1 MFEKEISF
9 IKSLFNKENIA
20 LHEPCFIGN
29 EKKYLL
35 ECIDSGFVS
44 SVGEFVTRFEE
55 ALKEKTKA
63 RFVIA
68 TNTGTAALHI
78 ALLANGIDE
87 NCEVITQSISF
98 VATANAIAYT
108 GAKPVFLDIDENTL
122 SLSPKALEHFLE
134 NQTYQKD
141 NLSYNKT
148 THKPI
153 KACVIMHT
161 FGLSAHIKAIKEL
174 CEKYHILLIEDAA
187 EALGSTYENKALG
200 TFGKCGILS
209 FNGNKI
215 ITGGC
220 GGAIL
225 SDDENLAKLAR
236 HLSTTAKIPHPYEYD
251 HDRIAYNY
259 RLCNIN
265 AAILLAGLENL
276 ELFLE
281 NKRELAKIYKDFFK
295 NHDKCKFI
303 DEKSNEK
310 SNFWLNTLLFKDEN
324 LRNIFLE
331 ECLKNNIFVRPVW
344 KSLPSLKAF
353 QNCQSNELINTKK
366 LEKRLINLPSS
377 VRIEIKR
384 NDGCILYF
392 CHYSFIFL
400 DHIFIVKSF

>member
-1 MFEKEISF
+1 MFKKEISF

-55 ALKEKTKA
+55 ALKEKTKT

-310 SNFWLNTLLFKDEN
+310 SNFWLNTLLFKNEN

-331 ECLKNNIFVRPVW
+331 ECLKNNIFVRPIW

-377 VRIEIKR
+377 VRR
-384 NDGCILYF
+384 N
-392 CHYSFIFL
+392 
-400 DHIFIVKSF
+400 

>member
-1 MFEKEISF
+1 MFKKEISF

-225 SDDENLAKLAR
+225 SDDENLAKLVR

-331 ECLKNNIFVRPVW
+331 ECLKNNIFVRPIW

-353 QNCQSNELINTKK
+353 QNCQSNELINTKN
-366 LEKRLINLPSS
+366 LEKRLVNLPSS
-377 VRIEIKR
+377 VRIK
-384 NDGCILYF
+384 
-392 CHYSFIFL
+392 
-400 DHIFIVKSF
+400 K

>member
-1 MFEKEISF
+1 MFKKEISF

-141 NLSYNKT
+141 NFSYNKT
-148 THKPI
+148 THKLI

-174 CEKYHILLIEDAA
+174 CEKCHILLIEDAA

-310 SNFWLNTLLFKDEN
+310 SNFWLNTLLFKNEN

-377 VRIEIKR
+377 VRIANKKE
-384 NDGCILYF
+384 
-392 CHYSFIFL
+392 
-400 DHIFIVKSF
+400 

>member
-303 DEKSNEK
+303 DEKSNER
-310 SNFWLNTLLFKDEN
+310 SNFWLNTLLFKNEN

-353 QNCQSNELINTKK
+353 QNCQSNELINTKN
-366 LEKRLINLPSS
+366 LEKRLVNLPSS
-377 VRIEIKR
+377 IRIVNKKE
-384 NDGCILYF
+384 
-392 CHYSFIFL
+392 
-400 DHIFIVKSF
+400 

>member
-174 CEKYHILLIEDAA
+174 CEKYHILLIEDVA

-377 VRIEIKR
+377 VRIANKKE
-384 NDGCILYF
+384 
-392 CHYSFIFL
+392 
-400 DHIFIVKSF
+400 

>member
-1 MFEKEISF
+1 MFKKEISF

-55 ALKEKTKA
+55 ALKEKTKT

-148 THKPI
+148 THKLI

-377 VRIEIKR
+377 VRIANKKE
-384 NDGCILYF
+384 
-392 CHYSFIFL
+392 
-400 DHIFIVKSF
+400 

>member
-1 MFEKEISF
+1 MFKKEISF

-55 ALKEKTKA
+55 ALKEKTKT

-251 HDRIAYNY
+251 HDIIGYNY

-265 AAILLAGLENL
+265 AAILLAGLEKL
-276 ELFLE
+276 DFFLE

-331 ECLKNNIFVRPVW
+331 ECLKNNIFVRPIW

-353 QNCQSNELINTKK
+353 QNCQSNELINTKN
-366 LEKRLINLPSS
+366 LEKRLVNLPSS
-377 VRIEIKR
+377 VRIANKKE
-384 NDGCILYF
+384 
-392 CHYSFIFL
+392 
-400 DHIFIVKSF
+400 

>member
-1 MFEKEISF
+1 MFKKEISF

-108 GAKPVFLDIDENTL
+108 GAKPVFLDIDENAL

-265 AAILLAGLENL
+265 AAILFAGLENL

-303 DEKSNEK
+303 DEKSNER
-310 SNFWLNTLLFKDEN
+310 SNFWLNTLLFKNEN

-377 VRIEIKR
+377 VRIANKKE
-384 NDGCILYF
+384 
-392 CHYSFIFL
+392 
-400 DHIFIVKSF
+400 

>member
-9 IKSLFNKENIA
+9 IKSLFNKKNIA

-108 GAKPVFLDIDENTL
+108 GAKPIFLDIDENTL

-148 THKPI
+148 THKLI

-259 RLCNIN
+259 RICNIN

-295 NHDKCKFI
+295 NHDKYKFI

-377 VRIEIKR
+377 VRITNK
-384 NDGCILYF
+384 NLGL
-392 CHYSFIFL
+392 S
-400 DHIFIVKSF
+400 

>member
-353 QNCQSNELINTKK
+353 QNCQSNELINTKN
-366 LEKRLINLPSS
+366 LEKRLVNLPSS
-377 VRIEIKR
+377 VRIK
-384 NDGCILYF
+384 
-392 CHYSFIFL
+392 
-400 DHIFIVKSF
+400 K

>member
-236 HLSTTAKIPHPYEYD
+236 HLSTTAKIPHLYEYD

-377 VRIEIKR
+377 VRIANKKE
-384 NDGCILYF
+384 
-392 CHYSFIFL
+392 
-400 DHIFIVKSF
+400 

>member
-187 EALGSTYENKALG
+187 EALGSTYENKTLG

-225 SDDENLAKLAR
+225 SDDENLVKLAR

-265 AAILLAGLENL
+265 AAILFAGLENL

-310 SNFWLNTLLFKDEN
+310 SNFWLNTLLFKNEN

-353 QNCQSNELINTKK
+353 QDCQSDELINTKK

-377 VRIEIKR
+377 VRIVNKKE
-384 NDGCILYF
+384 
-392 CHYSFIFL
+392 
-400 DHIFIVKSF
+400 

>member
-174 CEKYHILLIEDAA
+174 CEKYRILLIEDAA

-251 HDRIAYNY
+251 HDMIAYNY

-310 SNFWLNTLLFKDEN
+310 SNFWLNTLLFKNEN

-377 VRIEIKR
+377 VRIANKKE
-384 NDGCILYF
+384 
-392 CHYSFIFL
+392 
-400 DHIFIVKSF
+400 

>member
-1 MFEKEISF
+1 MFKKEISF

-353 QNCQSNELINTKK
+353 QNCQSDELINTKN
-366 LEKRLINLPSS
+366 LEKRLVNLPSS
-377 VRIEIKR
+377 VRIANKKE
-384 NDGCILYF
+384 
-392 CHYSFIFL
+392 
-400 DHIFIVKSF
+400 

>member
-187 EALGSTYENKALG
+187 EALGSTYENKTLG

-225 SDDENLAKLAR
+225 SDDENLVKLAR

-251 HDRIAYNY
+251 HDMIAYNY

-265 AAILLAGLENL
+265 AAILFAGLENL

-310 SNFWLNTLLFKDEN
+310 SNFWLNTLLFKNEN

-377 VRIEIKR
+377 VRIANKKE
-384 NDGCILYF
+384 
-392 CHYSFIFL
+392 
-400 DHIFIVKSF
+400 

>member
-1 MFEKEISF
+1 MFKKEISF

-55 ALKEKTKA
+55 VLKEKTKA

-141 NLSYNKT
+141 NFSYNKT
-148 THKPI
+148 THKLI

-310 SNFWLNTLLFKDEN
+310 SNFWLNTLLFKNEN

-377 VRIEIKR
+377 VRIANKKE
-384 NDGCILYF
+384 
-392 CHYSFIFL
+392 
-400 DHIFIVKSF
+400 

>member
-55 ALKEKTKA
+55 ALKEKTKT

-148 THKPI
+148 THKLI

-324 LRNIFLE
+324 LRNIFLK
-331 ECLKNNIFVRPVW
+331 ECLKNNIFVRPIW

-353 QNCQSNELINTKK
+353 QNCQSNELINTKN
-366 LEKRLINLPSS
+366 LEKRLVNLPSS
-377 VRIEIKR
+377 VRIANKKE
-384 NDGCILYF
+384 
-392 CHYSFIFL
+392 
-400 DHIFIVKSF
+400 

>member
-1 MFEKEISF
+1 MFKKEISF

-44 SVGEFVTRFEE
+44 SIGEFVTRFEE
-55 ALKEKTKA
+55 ALKEKTKT

-148 THKPI
+148 THKLI

-353 QNCQSNELINTKK
+353 QNCQSDELLNTKN
-366 LEKRLINLPSS
+366 LEKRLVNLPSS
-377 VRIEIKR
+377 VRIANKKE
-384 NDGCILYF
+384 
-392 CHYSFIFL
+392 
-400 DHIFIVKSF
+400 

>member
-1 MFEKEISF
+1 MFKKEISF

-98 VATANAIAYT
+98 IATANAIAYT

-265 AAILLAGLENL
+265 AAILFAGLENL

-310 SNFWLNTLLFKDEN
+310 SNFWLNTLLFKNEN

-377 VRIEIKR
+377 VRIANKKE
-384 NDGCILYF
+384 
-392 CHYSFIFL
+392 
-400 DHIFIVKSF
+400 

>member
-1 MFEKEISF
+1 MFKKEISF

-63 RFVIA
+63 RFAIA

-148 THKPI
+148 THKLI

-265 AAILLAGLENL
+265 AAILFAGLENL

-303 DEKSNEK
+303 DEKSNER
-310 SNFWLNTLLFKDEN
+310 SNFWLNTLLFKNEN

-377 VRIEIKR
+377 VRIANKKE
-384 NDGCILYF
+384 
-392 CHYSFIFL
+392 
-400 DHIFIVKSF
+400 

>member
-55 ALKEKTKA
+55 ALKEKTKT

-78 ALLANGIDE
+78 ALLANGVDE

-108 GAKPVFLDIDENTL
+108 GAKPIFLDIDENTL

-134 NQTYQKD
+134 NETYQKD

-148 THKPI
+148 THKAI
-153 KACVIMHT
+153 KACIIMHT
-161 FGLSAHIKAIKEL
+161 FGLSAHIKALKEL

-225 SDDENLAKLAR
+225 SDDENLAKLAK

-259 RLCNIN
+259 RLCNVN

-295 NHDKCKFI
+295 NHDKCEFI

-324 LRNIFLE
+324 LRDIFLK
-331 ECLKNNIFVRPVW
+331 ECLENKIFSRPIW

-353 QNCQSNELINTKK
+353 QNCQSDELINTKN
-366 LEKRLINLPSS
+366 LEKRLVNLPSS
-377 VRIEIKR
+377 VRRK
-384 NDGCILYF
+384 
-392 CHYSFIFL
+392 
-400 DHIFIVKSF
+400 

>member
-1 MFEKEISF
+1 MFKKEISF

-251 HDRIAYNY
+251 HDMIAYNY
-259 RLCNIN
+259 RLCNVN

-276 ELFLE
+276 EPFLE

-310 SNFWLNTLLFKDEN
+310 SNFWLNTLLFKNEN

-353 QNCQSNELINTKK
+353 QDCQSDELINTKN
-366 LEKRLINLPSS
+366 LEKRLVNLPSS
-377 VRIEIKR
+377 VRRK
-384 NDGCILYF
+384 
-392 CHYSFIFL
+392 
-400 DHIFIVKSF
+400 

>member
-55 ALKEKTKA
+55 ALKEKTKT

-78 ALLANGIDE
+78 ALLANDIDE

-134 NQTYQKD
+134 NQTYQKN

-148 THKPI
+148 THKLI

-161 FGLSAHIKAIKEL
+161 FGLSAQIKAIKEL

-187 EALGSTYENKALG
+187 EALGSTYENKTLG

-220 GGAIL
+220 GGTIL

-236 HLSTTAKIPHPYEYD
+236 HLSTTAKIPHPCEYD

-259 RLCNIN
+259 RLCNVN

-353 QNCQSNELINTKK
+353 KNCQSDELINTKK
-366 LEKRLINLPSS
+366 LEKRLVNLPSS
-377 VRIEIKR
+377 VRIANKKE
-384 NDGCILYF
+384 
-392 CHYSFIFL
+392 
-400 DHIFIVKSF
+400 

>member
-35 ECIDSGFVS
+35 ECIDNGFVS

-161 FGLSAHIKAIKEL
+161 FGLSAHIKALKEL
-174 CEKYHILLIEDAA
+174 CEKYRILLIEDAA

-251 HDRIAYNY
+251 HDMIAYNY
-259 RLCNIN
+259 RLCNVN

-276 ELFLE
+276 EPFLE

-295 NHDKCKFI
+295 NHDKCEFI

-353 QNCQSNELINTKK
+353 QDCQSDELINTKN
-366 LEKRLINLPSS
+366 LEKRLVNLPSS
-377 VRIEIKR
+377 VRIANKKE
-384 NDGCILYF
+384 
-392 CHYSFIFL
+392 
-400 DHIFIVKSF
+400 

>member
-187 EALGSTYENKALG
+187 EALGSTYENKTLG

-225 SDDENLAKLAR
+225 SDDENLVKLAR

-303 DEKSNEK
+303 DEKSNER
-310 SNFWLNTLLFKDEN
+310 SNFWLNTLLFKNEN

-331 ECLKNNIFVRPVW
+331 ECLKNNIFVRPIW

-377 VRIEIKR
+377 VRIANKKE
-384 NDGCILYF
+384 
-392 CHYSFIFL
+392 
-400 DHIFIVKSF
+400 

>member
-225 SDDENLAKLAR
+225 SDDENLTKLAR

-331 ECLKNNIFVRPVW
+331 ECLKNNIFVRPIW

-353 QNCQSNELINTKK
+353 QNCQSNELINTKN
-366 LEKRLINLPSS
+366 LEKRLVNLPSS
-377 VRIEIKR
+377 VRIK
-384 NDGCILYF
+384 
-392 CHYSFIFL
+392 
-400 DHIFIVKSF
+400 K

>member
-161 FGLSAHIKAIKEL
+161 FGLSAHIKALKEL

-295 NHDKCKFI
+295 NHGKCKFI

-353 QNCQSNELINTKK
+353 QNCQSDELINTKK
-366 LEKRLINLPSS
+366 LEKRLVNLPSS
-377 VRIEIKR
+377 VRIKE
-384 NDGCILYF
+384 
-392 CHYSFIFL
+392 
-400 DHIFIVKSF
+400 

>member
-1 MFEKEISF
+1 MFKKEISF

-259 RLCNIN
+259 RICNIN

-331 ECLKNNIFVRPVW
+331 ECLKNNIFVRPIW

-353 QNCQSNELINTKK
+353 QNCQSNELINTKN
-366 LEKRLINLPSS
+366 LEKRLVNLPSS
-377 VRIEIKR
+377 VRIANKKE
-384 NDGCILYF
+384 
-392 CHYSFIFL
+392 
-400 DHIFIVKSF
+400 

>member
-153 KACVIMHT
+153 KACVIIHT

-353 QNCQSNELINTKK
+353 QNCQSDELINTKK
-366 LEKRLINLPSS
+366 LEKRLVNLPSS
-377 VRIEIKR
+377 VRIKE
-384 NDGCILYF
+384 
-392 CHYSFIFL
+392 
-400 DHIFIVKSF
+400 

>member
-78 ALLANGIDE
+78 ALLANNIDE

-108 GAKPVFLDIDENTL
+108 GAKPIFLDIDENTL

-134 NQTYQKD
+134 NETYQKD

-161 FGLSAHIKAIKEL
+161 FGLSAHIKALKEL
-174 CEKYHILLIEDAA
+174 CEKYRILLIEDAA

-225 SDDENLAKLAR
+225 SDDENLAKLAK

-259 RLCNIN
+259 RLCNVN

-295 NHDKCKFI
+295 NHDKCEFI
-303 DEKSNEK
+303 DEKNNEK

-331 ECLKNNIFVRPVW
+331 ECLKNNISIRPVW

-353 QNCQSNELINTKK
+353 QNCQSDELINTKN
-366 LEKRLINLPSS
+366 LEKRLVNLPSS
-377 VRIEIKR
+377 VRRK
-384 NDGCILYF
+384 
-392 CHYSFIFL
+392 
-400 DHIFIVKSF
+400 

>member
-1 MFEKEISF
+1 MFKKEISF

-187 EALGSTYENKALG
+187 EALGSTYENKTLG

-331 ECLKNNIFVRPVW
+331 ECLKNNIFVRPIW

-353 QNCQSNELINTKK
+353 QNCQSNELINTKN
-366 LEKRLINLPSS
+366 LEKRLVNLPSS
-377 VRIEIKR
+377 VRIANKKE
-384 NDGCILYF
+384 
-392 CHYSFIFL
+392 
-400 DHIFIVKSF
+400 

>member
-1 MFEKEISF
+1 MFKKEISF

-225 SDDENLAKLAR
+225 SDDENLAKLVR

-353 QNCQSNELINTKK
+353 QDCQSDELINTKN
-366 LEKRLINLPSS
+366 LEKRLVNLPSS
-377 VRIEIKR
+377 VRIANKKE
-384 NDGCILYF
+384 
-392 CHYSFIFL
+392 
-400 DHIFIVKSF
+400 

>member
-9 IKSLFNKENIA
+9 IKSLFNQENIA

-35 ECIDSGFVS
+35 ECIDNGFVS

-148 THKPI
+148 THKLI

-331 ECLKNNIFVRPVW
+331 ECLENNIFVRPVW

-377 VRIEIKR
+377 VRIANKKE
-384 NDGCILYF
+384 
-392 CHYSFIFL
+392 
-400 DHIFIVKSF
+400 

>member
-1 MFEKEISF
+1 MFKKEISF

-251 HDRIAYNY
+251 HDRIAYNC

-310 SNFWLNTLLFKDEN
+310 SNFWLNTLLFKNEN

-377 VRIEIKR
+377 VRIANK
-384 NDGCILYF
+384 NLGL
-392 CHYSFIFL
+392 S
-400 DHIFIVKSF
+400 

>member
-9 IKSLFNKENIA
+9 IKSLFNQENIA

-35 ECIDSGFVS
+35 ECIDNGFVS

-148 THKPI
+148 THKLI

-220 GGAIL
+220 GGTIL

-331 ECLKNNIFVRPVW
+331 ECLKNNIFVRPIW

-353 QNCQSNELINTKK
+353 QNCQSNELINTKN
-366 LEKRLINLPSS
+366 LEKRLVNLPSS
-377 VRIEIKR
+377 VRIANKKE
-384 NDGCILYF
+384 
-392 CHYSFIFL
+392 
-400 DHIFIVKSF
+400 

>member
-148 THKPI
+148 THKLI

-310 SNFWLNTLLFKDEN
+310 SNFWLNTLLFKNEN

-353 QNCQSNELINTKK
+353 QNCQSNELINTKN
-366 LEKRLINLPSS
+366 LEKRLVNLPSS
-377 VRIEIKR
+377 VRRK
-384 NDGCILYF
+384 
-392 CHYSFIFL
+392 
-400 DHIFIVKSF
+400 

>member
-141 NLSYNKT
+141 NLNYNKT
-148 THKPI
+148 THKLI

-303 DEKSNEK
+303 DEKSNER
-310 SNFWLNTLLFKDEN
+310 SNFWLNTLLFKNEN

-377 VRIEIKR
+377 VRIANKKE
-384 NDGCILYF
+384 
-392 CHYSFIFL
+392 
-400 DHIFIVKSF
+400 

>member
-1 MFEKEISF
+1 MFKKEISF

-161 FGLSAHIKAIKEL
+161 FGLSAHIKALKEL

-225 SDDENLAKLAR
+225 SDDENLAKLVR

-310 SNFWLNTLLFKDEN
+310 SNFWLNTLLFKNEN

-377 VRIEIKR
+377 VRIANKKE
-384 NDGCILYF
+384 
-392 CHYSFIFL
+392 
-400 DHIFIVKSF
+400 

>member
-87 NCEVITQSISF
+87 NCEVITQSMSF

-108 GAKPVFLDIDENTL
+108 GAKPIFLDIDENTL

-134 NQTYQKD
+134 NETYQK
-141 NLSYNKT
+141 NSFSYNKT
-148 THKPI
+148 THKAI

-187 EALGSTYENKALG
+187 QALGSTYENKALG

-225 SDDENLAKLAR
+225 SNDENIAKIAR
-236 HLSTTAKIPHPYEYD
+236 HLSTTARIPHAYEYD
-251 HDRIAYNY
+251 HDAIGYNY

-276 ELFLE
+276 EFFLE
-281 NKRELAKIYKDFFK
+281 NKRELAKIYKEFFK
-295 NHDKCKFI
+295 DNDKCEFM
-303 DEKSNEK
+303 DEKADEK

-324 LRNIFLE
+324 LRDIFLK
-331 ECLKNNIFVRPVW
+331 ECLENKIFSRPIW
-344 KSLPSLKAF
+344 KSLPSLKPF
-353 QNCQSNELINTKK
+353 KHCQCDILLNTQK
-366 LEKRLINLPSS
+366 LEKCLVNLPSS
-377 VRIEIKR
+377 VRRK
-384 NDGCILYF
+384 
-392 CHYSFIFL
+392 
-400 DHIFIVKSF
+400 